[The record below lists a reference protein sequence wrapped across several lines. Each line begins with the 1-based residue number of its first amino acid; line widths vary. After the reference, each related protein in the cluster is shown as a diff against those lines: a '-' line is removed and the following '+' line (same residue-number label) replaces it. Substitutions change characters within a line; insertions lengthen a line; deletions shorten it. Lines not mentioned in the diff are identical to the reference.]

1 MGRKRLTQREVFVG
15 SALGTFVGDAFGA
28 VVEGFSPSAI
38 RSLYGILR
46 EPKGGRYTDDTQ
58 MMIGL
63 MEAIIEDPSFS
74 QEIAAHKFLEN
85 FDPSRGYGG
94 RIFGVMKRISSN
106 IPASEVGTNSWGN
119 GAAMRIAPIGFFF
132 HDDRESLID
141 AAIRSAEI
149 THKHPNGVAG
159 AIAQASAVAHAARSA
174 LSGDDLSAEEFID
187 DIIVSIE
194 TLIPPFVS
202 ELNKLKNIKPD
213 GIERGIEFLISNF
226 SRDVSATGSVP
237 AAIGAF
243 LLSKGFDEAVMIAV
257 NSGGDTDTTG
267 AMTGAIAGA
276 YWGEGEIPKGWIDVM
291 DDDDKGKDYVRDLA
305 IRLSELKG
313 DRDN

>member
-38 RSLYGILR
+38 KSLYAILR

-63 MEAIIEDPSFS
+63 MEAIIENPSFS

-106 IPASEVGTNSWGN
+106 IPAGEVGTDSWGN
-119 GAAMRIAPIGFFF
+119 GAAMRVAPIGFFF
-132 HDDRESLID
+132 HDDRKKLID
-141 AAIRSAEI
+141 AAISSAEI
-149 THKHPNGVAG
+149 THKHPDGVAG
-159 AIAQASAVAHAARSA
+159 AIAQASAVAYAARLA
-174 LSGDDLSAEEFID
+174 LLGDEISAEDFID
-187 DIIVSIE
+187 EIIGSIE
-194 TLIPPFVS
+194 TISTPFVS
-202 ELNKLKNIKPD
+202 ELNKLKDIEPD

-226 SRDVSATGSVP
+226 SRDVSATGAVP

-243 LLSKGFDEAVMIAV
+243 LLSKGFDEAVIIAV

-276 YWGEGEIPKGWIDVM
+276 YRGEGGIPKGWLDVM
-291 DDDDKGKDYVRDLA
+291 DDDDRGKGYVRDLA
-305 IRLSELKG
+305 IKLSGLKG